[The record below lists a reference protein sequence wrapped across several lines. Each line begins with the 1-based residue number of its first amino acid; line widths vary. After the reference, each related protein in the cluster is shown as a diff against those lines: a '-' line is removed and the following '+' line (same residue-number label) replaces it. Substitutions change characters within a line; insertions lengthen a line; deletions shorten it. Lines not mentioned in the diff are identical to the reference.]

1 MVMRNGRNGSGPG
14 WWDDLPPAVRR
25 RVSRPEPDARPD
37 PGAPRD
43 AADGPSY
50 RPAVLSD
57 LTRLGLVFVLVALSN
72 LLFLLLAL
80 SFLSGRGPFAP

>member
-1 MVMRNGRNGSGPG
+1 MVMRNGRGGSGPG
-14 WWDDLPPAVRR
+14 WWDDLPPAVRQ
-25 RVSRPEPDARPD
+25 RVSRPEPEPRPAPD
-37 PGAPRD
+37 P
-43 AADGPSY
+43 ADPPPY

-57 LTRLGLVFVLVALSN
+57 LTRLGLVFLLVALSN